1 MILNNKIL
9 KFRYLLQTLN
19 SLNKISTFVQVGAHD
34 GLMHDPLYFLLKKNK
49 WSGIIIEPQIE
60 MLNLFKKRYI
70 NRDNLIYANV
80 AVHSK
85 KKKIQLYT
93 VKNPSNYSQTG
104 WASFYHRHIP
114 KKNKEIKV
122 IDVKAM
128 PLMAIIQKSK
138 FKNIDLLQ
146 IDTEGFDYEVL
157 NMFNF
162 DLYKPFIIQYEH
174 IHLSTK
180 DYLKSIKLLENNGY
194 YCIRGKNDTISIRK
208 DIVSIKFISSY
219 FFLRLSASLKSRLYI
234 K

>member
-85 KKKIQLYT
+85 KKK
-93 VKNPSNYSQTG
+93 SN
-104 WASFYHRHIP
+104 
-114 KKNKEIKV
+114 
-122 IDVKAM
+122 
-128 PLMAIIQKSK
+128 
-138 FKNIDLLQ
+138 
-146 IDTEGFDYEVL
+146 
-157 NMFNF
+157 
-162 DLYKPFIIQYEH
+162 FI
-174 IHLSTK
+174 L
-180 DYLKSIKLLENNGY
+180 
-194 YCIRGKNDTISIRK
+194 
-208 DIVSIKFISSY
+208 
-219 FFLRLSASLKSRLYI
+219 
-234 K
+234 